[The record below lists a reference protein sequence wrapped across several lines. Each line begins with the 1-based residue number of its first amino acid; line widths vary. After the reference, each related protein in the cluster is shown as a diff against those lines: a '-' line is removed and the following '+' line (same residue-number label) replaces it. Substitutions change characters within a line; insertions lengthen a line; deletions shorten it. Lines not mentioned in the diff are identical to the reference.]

1 LRKKSRTTEKYHISG
16 KIAGLKNEKVYLSTY
31 NGKGFDV
38 DSLISPDGTFTF
50 QGEIKHPAIYNLYL
64 VPKKRVLEFLF
75 KVERLRLL
83 PKRLY

>member
-38 DSLISPDGTFTF
+38 DSLISPDGTF
-50 QGEIKHPAIYNLYL
+50 P
-64 VPKKRVLEFLF
+64 F
-75 KVERLRLL
+75 KEKSNILRFTT
-83 PKRLY
+83 YI